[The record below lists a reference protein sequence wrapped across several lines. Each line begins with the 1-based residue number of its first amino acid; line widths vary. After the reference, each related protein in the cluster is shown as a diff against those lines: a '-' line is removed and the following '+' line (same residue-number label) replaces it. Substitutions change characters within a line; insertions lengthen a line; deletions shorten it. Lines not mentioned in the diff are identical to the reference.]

1 MNTPLNKLLVT
12 LKEIQATMHDETN
25 ASANEKLDEAILF
38 IQQCIIDDGD
48 TDGKSYDKALMLV
61 GKFFDKLPS
70 IITLIKYFSG

>member
-1 MNTPLNKLLVT
+1 MNPPLNKLLVT

-25 ASANEKLDEAILF
+25 ASANEKLDEVILF
-38 IQQCIIDDGD
+38 IQQCIDDGD
-48 TDGKSYDKALMLV
+48 TDGRSYDKALMLV